1 MRAGAM
7 AALKV
12 GREPGPW
19 IGIKGGKVASAALG
33 AAVVDGFMAQRD
45 TPGVRSGGMR
55 HATMRHLT
63 ELAISNMVAKPAMK
77 NISGHR
83 RR

>member
-1 MRAGAM
+1 MT
-7 AALKV
+7 ALKV

-19 IGIKGGKVASAALG
+19 VGMKGGKVISAAMG
-33 AAVVDGFMAQRD
+33 AAVVDGFKAQRD

-63 ELAISNMVAKPAMK
+63 ELAISNMVAKPALK
-77 NISGHR
+77 NLSGGRGGR